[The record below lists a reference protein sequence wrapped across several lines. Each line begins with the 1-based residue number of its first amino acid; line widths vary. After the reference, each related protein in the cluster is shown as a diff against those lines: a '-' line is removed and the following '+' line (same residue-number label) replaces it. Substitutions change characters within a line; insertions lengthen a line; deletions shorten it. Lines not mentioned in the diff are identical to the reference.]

1 MEENNDKIRRLIIA
15 SFYIVI
21 LFGLPL
27 WWKTTEVYRAQLP
40 FAEIEEWSNWE
51 VSNW

>member
-1 MEENNDKIRRLIIA
+1 MEETDKIRRLIIA

-27 WWKTTEVYRAQLP
+27 WWKTTEVYRAQLT